1 MCQRH
6 FAVIVTPNQML
17 SEATTPL
24 DQQEYA
30 ACRGLPR
37 WSGLQQRTLP
47 RDRGQARW
55 AHSSFTHAA
64 APFSSRKSTHGSPNS
79 SNGMSLSSVSF
90 CTEKR
95 SDQSVS
101 ATDRW
106 SMCTRTNQ
114 HCAASEGTE
123 LLTFSDTI
131 HAVLLDAYVATVC
144 VSRRQVGMCGKGKTG
159 ERRTLVKCAGY
170 QWLRRPGSNRRL
182 LVRWRDLGRRG
193 TTLPLPL
200 RCCGSSCRSV
210 DEAPPR
216 PLSRTGGGAVATA
229 VAEEE
234 VAAEAAMEARPPI
247 MPDARPAAKAGD
259 AASAAS
265 VAAFMRSSWACHITT
280 HNKQI
285 ERT

>member
-1 MCQRH
+1 MSPSFSEQGRE
-6 FAVIVTPNQML
+6 VTVTPGQKAVEGIL
-17 SEATTPL
+17 VHSPVRLYSHPWYGHCTCPST
-24 DQQEYA
+24 
-30 ACRGLPR
+30 
-37 WSGLQQRTLP
+37 TLP

-79 SNGMSLSSVSF
+79 SNGMSLSSVS
-90 CTEKR
+90 
-95 SDQSVS
+95 
-101 ATDRW
+101 
-106 SMCTRTNQ
+106 
-114 HCAASEGTE
+114 
-123 LLTFSDTI
+123 L
-131 HAVLLDAYVATVC
+131 
-144 VSRRQVGMCGKGKTG
+144 
-159 ERRTLVKCAGY
+159 LVKCAGY

-265 VAAFMRSSWACHITT
+265 VAAFMRSSWAASALSWSTRCKFWAMRVLVRASRELAASTSASISASWSRSAPTL
-280 HNKQI
+280 
-285 ERT
+285 